1 MVELRAQRKQW
12 KQIKINKDMAGTI
25 LSLDWVQV
33 AKEVNIGKYINKQ
46 LSKKVTHV
54 IKKITQYFNMW
65 QGW

>member
-1 MVELRAQRKQW
+1 
-12 KQIKINKDMAGTI
+12 MAGTI

-54 IKKITQYFNMW
+54 IKKITQYFNM
-65 QGW
+65 